1 MKGYGF
7 VAFSKNISKTLIK
20 NLSENI
26 SQKVFDHVKKSTAD
40 PIKTTSKKEIY
51 ETAEATGDLI
61 GNNIENIITKNLT
74 HNYSGTFFQNEEKPI
89 ELLKE
94 RYVSSGKRRQIID
107 ELILT

>member
-40 PIKTTSKKEIY
+40 AIKTTSKKKKS
-51 ETAEATGDLI
+51 LR
-61 GNNIENIITKNLT
+61 N
-74 HNYSGTFFQNEEKPI
+74 S
-89 ELLKE
+89 
-94 RYVSSGKRRQIID
+94 
-107 ELILT
+107 

>member
-40 PIKTTSKKEIY
+40 AIKTTSKKKKIFKKQ
-51 ETAEATGDLI
+51 LKQLVI
-61 GNNIENIITKNLT
+61 WLVITSK
-74 HNYSGTFFQNEEKPI
+74 I
-89 ELLKE
+89 
-94 RYVSSGKRRQIID
+94 
-107 ELILT
+107 